1 MSSNN
6 EVQYEAFRRHDTTP
20 KPYQPR
26 LCWYSLLVLEVDGEN
41 SRNKFFLQYRTV
53 VFITPACAR
62 NLNGAS
68 ASEPS
73 PAPQILKHSLI
84 HPANILPQNQTKP
97 SHIQIPNPLSTVRST
112 HPHLHQ
118 NLFLTSRAPGRTVKP
133 FLFFRPMDLCIMR
146 CPSHL
151 ISHYSDHLQT
161 KPATHSPPFLK
172 RFHRLALRTE
182 IPSPT
187 QRSDAMRKLRR
198 HSGTR
203 SPHLFLLSPC

>member
-20 KPYQPR
+20 KAYQPR

-84 HPANILPQNQTKP
+84 HPAAIILPQNQTKP
-97 SHIQIPNPLSTVRST
+97 NHPISRFQT
-112 HPHLHQ
+112 HSVLYGVPTH
-118 NLFLTSRAPGRTVKP
+118 TSIKIYSWLPEPQAEQWS
-133 FLFFRPMDLCIMR
+133 LFFSFAPWI
-146 CPSHL
+146 
-151 ISHYSDHLQT
+151 Y
-161 KPATHSPPFLK
+161 A
-172 RFHRLALRTE
+172 
-182 IPSPT
+182 
-187 QRSDAMRKLRR
+187 
-198 HSGTR
+198 
-203 SPHLFLLSPC
+203 

>member
-1 MSSNN
+1 M
-6 EVQYEAFRRHDTTP
+6 
-20 KPYQPR
+20 
-26 LCWYSLLVLEVDGEN
+26 
-41 SRNKFFLQYRTV
+41 QYRTV

-118 NLFLTSRAPGRTVKP
+118 NLFLTSRAPR
-133 FLFFRPMDLCIMR
+133 CIIMR
-146 CPSHL
+146 PHL
-151 ISHYSDHLQT
+151 ISSHIILTISKQNRQPTPLRFSRGFTASPYVPRSQAPHRDLMQCGSCGDIPAPGHLIF
-161 KPATHSPPFLK
+161 S
-172 RFHRLALRTE
+172 
-182 IPSPT
+182 
-187 QRSDAMRKLRR
+187 
-198 HSGTR
+198 
-203 SPHLFLLSPC
+203 C